1 MSATM
6 RTTLQTVP
14 ESLPADHITNSGA
27 PVQCAA
33 QMEPKS
39 HSHSN
44 SAGNKSIRS
53 STSRAL
59 ITMKRKVRTVLMS
72 CKLFFFNYRPVILY
86 TLGWDGSVK
95 YAEKGRGLN
104 LQPQPNTENSP

>member
-53 STSRAL
+53 STSRL
-59 ITMKRKVRTVLMS
+59 KQ
-72 CKLFFFNYRPVILY
+72 
-86 TLGWDGSVK
+86 
-95 YAEKGRGLN
+95 E
-104 LQPQPNTENSP
+104 ENINEIPPFV